1 MVNNTK
7 SSISLISYLIPD
19 NTGISI
25 NLIPGQKEDLMHQPS
40 QEIFQ
45 VVSESNPFSKII
57 QADVISDE
65 WDTIGPAFLMI
76 QKDIYTVPDVLMPL
90 NNIDVEKNWQQA
102 FLYYSRNCLSSPPL
116 ILDSQVNESGALIP
130 FQPLWFCRNKQVY
143 FQPLCPDCGKPLE
156 QCYDD
161 DVLGKNGLQ
170 PYSDSLQRY
179 LYCPDCIESK
189 KNGSVFYV
197 PEGYKDAPACLK
209 NCNDLIREMGVL
221 KGKEYL
227 SDDLPCVVCDNYQ
240 ACFGNEDKA
249 VSEIAVFS
257 FFPFYMILFKISSAN
272 AIDFMS
278 PQFRP
283 PVAKTEGEEADDLS
297 PEPDIKQQALDKNL
311 AAKKDIHRIL
321 KNIMKGWQDE
331 AGFPHVKEQHKPPI
345 IPEKESGGQIPAPVP
360 EGFDAND
367 PDRTVIISSREDITQ
382 RIAAY
387 AKKQDL
393 EKTVVI
399 PRKADPDIKQ
409 QTDADRISSQM
420 EKTVI
425 ITADS
430 MGEQMVPPTSQENH
444 NDMEMEKTVIINP
457 KVSALNSPEVSDEV
471 SGEVSGADDETVIIR
486 HDPASSNHDLEKT
499 MIISPGKVESG
510 HQLSGSNAQD
520 SYASGSHLPGSQF
533 SGSDR
538 TIIFGDDFEDAEL
551 VKETR
556 FSEENKAD
564 DTLEKTVILNPK
576 K

>member
-7 SSISLISYLIPD
+7 SSISLISYLKPD

-25 NLIPGQKEDLMHQPS
+25 NLISGQKEDLMHQPS

-65 WDTIGPAFLMI
+65 WDTMGPAFLMI

-90 NNIDVEKNWQQA
+90 NNIDVDKNWQQA

-179 LYCPDCIESK
+179 LYCPDCNESK
-189 KNGSVFYV
+189 ENGSVFYV
-197 PEGYKDAPACLK
+197 PDRDKDAPACLK

-221 KGKEYL
+221 KGKEHL

-240 ACFGNEDKA
+240 ACFGNEDKV

-257 FFPFYMILFKISSAN
+257 FFPFYMILFKTSSAN

-283 PVAKTEGEEADDLS
+283 PVAKTEGTVADDLS
-297 PEPDIKQQALDKNL
+297 PDPDIKQQALDKNL
-311 AAKKDIHRIL
+311 AAKKDINRIL
-321 KNIMKGWQDE
+321 KNIMKAWQE
-331 AGFPHVKEQHKPPI
+331 ESRISHASEPFNNSVKPPD
-345 IPEKESGGQIPAPVP
+345 SGPQVSVAIP
-360 EGFDAND
+360 EGFDAGD
-367 PDRTVIISSREDITQ
+367 PDKTVIISSREEVTQ
-382 RIAAY
+382 RIAAF
-387 AKKQDL
+387 AQKHDL

-399 PRKADPDIKQ
+399 PRKAGKNLKK
-409 QTDADRISSQM
+409 QTDADRISSR
-420 EKTVI
+420 
-425 ITADS
+425 
-430 MGEQMVPPTSQENH
+430 
-444 NDMEMEKTVIINP
+444 MEKTVIINP
-457 KVSALNSPEVSDEV
+457 KVSALNSAEV
-471 SGEVSGADDETVIIR
+471 SGTDEETVIIR

-510 HQLSGSNAQD
+510 HQLLGLNAQNL
-520 SYASGSHLPGSQF
+520 YASGSQL

-538 TIIFGDDFEDAEL
+538 TIIFGDDLEDAEP